1 MSDNGP
7 WRAKQPGGVPGAQ
20 PPRRPPSRTAI
31 AVIASVVA
39 SGIAG
44 LAGIAGFFSR
54 DPPKGDDQRRFE
66 ADYRTCIRSES
77 AETQRAACTRL
88 IESGWLTKRDLA
100 QVYNNRGVAHWRL
113 DRFDLALADYER
125 SLAINPDDPETYVN
139 KGNAHVFREEHMA
152 ALASYGQAVIIDPKH
167 PLAHRNMGNALLEI
181 KEFPAALKSYELA
194 IAATPNESAPYYLRG
209 HLLMEM
215 KRYREAVADF
225 DAILRLDS
233 RDARALAYRAVC
245 WEQLGDAARS
255 HADREAARV
264 IDPGIAEK
272 ARQRALKL

>member
-39 SGIAG
+39 SGMAG

-88 IESGWLTKRDLA
+88 IESGWLTKR
-100 QVYNNRGVAHWRL
+100 
-113 DRFDLALADYER
+113 DLALADYER

-167 PLAHRNMGNALLEI
+167 PLAHRNMGNALWEI